1 MSSSDL
7 SSPMSAGR
15 ASEHSGHAA
24 ERPAQ
29 GPQEGFIYVYEM
41 PDEFTD
47 DLTQLPVQWHPSQ
60 YDYDQVG
67 RTNIMEQTI
76 LSSPKAQ
83 PTAVYV
89 GATAQEHRLCL
100 RWCLGCSETCA
111 AWRWYLSNAQSLK
124 ICV

>member
-1 MSSSDL
+1 
-7 SSPMSAGR
+7 MSAGR

-29 GPQEGFIYVYEM
+29 GLQEGFIYVYDM